1 MRGVACTIGAYCPS
15 GSAAGTSCPAGTVGA
30 ATSLTS
36 AQECTTC
43 PVGHYCVSGSE
54 ISCGRSTFNPLV
66 GQSTQ
71 TACKTCPKN
80 AVTNGTAATSAA
92 DCVCIA
98 GYYNHRPADES
109 VECLLCPAGSECV
122 DEGTTLASLP
132 LGTSYYRT
140 SNASVD
146 LRRCRDFGDG
156 SGCVGGV
163 SDGEGPCKPGL
174 AVR

>member
-1 MRGVACTIGAYCPS
+1 M
-15 GSAAGTSCPAGTVGA
+15 
-30 ATSLTS
+30 
-36 AQECTTC
+36 
-43 PVGHYCVSGSE
+43 SGSE

-122 DEGTTLASLP
+122 KEGTTLASLP

-146 LRRCRDFGDG
+146 LRRCRDFGDS